1 MAEGLFLIN
10 GDEPPTRLQPAE
22 FESEDLFQALLAR
35 FPELLTD
42 ADFGEGTPRKW
53 LLVTREAMVPD
64 EADGSGRWSL
74 DHLFLD
80 QDGVPTL
87 VEIKRAGDPRLRR
100 EVVAQ
105 MLDYAANAVNFWK
118 PEDIEKWL
126 DERCREDGRESS
138 NEALRS
144 AFGIDQTGLEAYWRS
159 VRANLG
165 SRRIRMIF
173 VADRIERELEA
184 IVSFLNDQMK
194 DATVVALEFTQ
205 FSNGAQRIVA
215 PRLIGLTDQALAS
228 KRVTPA
234 MAESVEDWLNN
245 WILGDEFRERFKWFV
260 GEMRPL
266 GLKPRVAGQPLA
278 LDFPTSVGELT
289 PVYLSREGKIR
300 VPFYMLKKSPAFH
313 DDQDRRKLF
322 QAFEQAGFKFSSS
335 NIDGEPR
342 FRAPLSDND
351 ESWRRLV
358 EIVADVTRE
367 LRKPDV
373 VARGQ

>member
-1 MAEGLFLIN
+1 MTEGLFLIN
-10 GDEPPTRLQPAE
+10 GDEPLTRLQPAQ
-22 FESEDLFQALLAR
+22 FEREDAFQALLAR

-42 ADFGEGTPRKW
+42 ADFGEGEPRKW
-53 LLVTREAMVPD
+53 LLVTREAMVPA

-87 VEIKRAGDPRLRR
+87 VEIKRAGDTRLRR

-105 MLDYAANAVNFWK
+105 MLDYAANAVNYWK

-126 DERCREDGRESS
+126 DERCRQDGRESS
-138 NEALRS
+138 NEALRA

-194 DATVVALEFTQ
+194 DATVVALELAQ

-215 PRLIGLTDQALAS
+215 PRIIGLTDQALAS
-228 KRVTPA
+228 KRVTRA
-234 MAESVEDWLNN
+234 VAASEEDWLDN
-245 WILGDEFRERFKWFV
+245 WVVGDEFRKGFKWFV

-266 GLKPRVAGQPLA
+266 GMKPRVAGQSLA
-278 LDFPTSVGELT
+278 LEFPTNVGELT
-289 PVYLSREGKIR
+289 PVYLKPDGKIS
-300 VPFYMLKKSPAFH
+300 VPFYMLKKSQAFS
-313 DDQDRRKLF
+313 DEQGRKKLL
-322 QAFEQAGFKFSSS
+322 QAFEQASFKFFSS
-335 NIDGEPR
+335 NIDGEPS
-342 FRAPLSDND
+342 FRAPLLTSD

-358 EIVADVTRE
+358 EVVKDIVRE
-367 LRKPDV
+367 LRQPDL
-373 VARGQ
+373 VARSQ